1 MEKNLLV
8 NFDEKT
14 KFGNLVSALNSNVRQ
29 DILRA
34 LCEKS
39 MSVKELAF
47 TLNIPMSSASE
58 HVKIL
63 ENADLIRTFYQA
75 GKRGS
80 LKLCAIKYEKIYL
93 DLVTSQDIKNV
104 SRHVVDMPIGCYSV
118 CDIKPTCG
126 LVGKD
131 GFIGQ
136 DDIVSTF
143 YSPKRHETQL
153 LWFKSGYIEYRFPNG
168 PTAGKISNIAFSL
181 ECCSEAP
188 GYRMDFPSDITFW
201 LNNYEI
207 CTWKCPGD
215 FGGRRGALTPSW
227 WPVNSTQY
235 GLLKTLSVTKNG
247 SFMDS
252 VCVSDINLDTLNLC
266 ANDYISLKIGIKEDS
281 ANVGGI
287 NIFGEQF
294 GNHAQNILMTIE
306 YDNC

>member
-1 MEKNLLV
+1 MV

-14 KFGNLVSALNSNVRQ
+14 KFGNLVYALNSNVRQ

-80 LKLCAIKYEKIYL
+80 LKLCAIKYEKIYI
-93 DLVTSQDIKNV
+93 DLVKPQSIKNADKY
-104 SRHVVDMPIGCYSV
+104 VVDMPIGCYFA
-118 CDIKPTCG
+118 CDINPTCG

-131 GFIGQ
+131 NFIGQ
-136 DDIVSTF
+136 DDLISTF
-143 YSPKRHETQL
+143 YSPRRNETQL

-168 PTAGKISNIAFSL
+168 PSNNKISSIAFSL

-188 GYRMDFPSDITFW
+188 GYRVDFPSDITFW
-201 LNNYEI
+201 INDNEI

-215 FGGRRGALTPSW
+215 FGGKRGSLTPSW
-227 WPVNSTQY
+227 WPINSTQY
-235 GLLKTLSVTKNG
+235 GLLKTLSVTNNG
-247 SFMDS
+247 SFLDS
-252 VCVSDINLDTLNLC
+252 VCVSDINLNTLNLRT
-266 ANDYISLKIGIKEDS
+266 NDYISLKIGIKEDS
-281 ANVGGI
+281 SNVGGI